1 MWWANEIENTRG
13 PLKPLSNYWSKT
25 HTLHPCGIIKPFLSV
40 YWVHACVC
48 AHVCECVCGKKGC
61 KSLVHQSPPTNC
73 SCYLKAAKDLN
84 LSESPQHKT
93 LAGIPHRLSSACRRH
108 TTFQPTISGKKIKK
122 IHLRSAQHLLECS
135 FWCCQ
140 WNHIS
145 VLWLCWGKQ
154 QKIKSQSRG
163 LNLHQT
169 FTFPSSDAGES
180 CISLTAWKRLPRRK
194 RWVHTAYWAW
204 VTVKRQPN

>member
-1 MWWANEIENTRG
+1 MWWVNEIENTRG

-25 HTLHPCGIIKPFLSV
+25 HTLHPHGIIKPFLSV
-40 YWVHACVC
+40 YTVYVRVCVC
-48 AHVCECVCGKKGC
+48 VARRDVNHYFI
-61 KSLVHQSPPTNC
+61 SPPTNC
-73 SCYLKAAKDLN
+73 SCYLKAARDLN
-84 LSESPQHKT
+84 LSESPQHRT
-93 LAGIPHRLSSACRRH
+93 LAGILHQLFSACRWH
-108 TTFQPTISGKKIKK
+108 TTFQLTISGKKNK

-135 FWCCQ
+135 FWGCQ

-145 VLWLCWGKQ
+145 VLWMCWGKE

-169 FTFPSSDAGES
+169 STFPSSDAGKS